1 MKQYYLIFILVCFAS
16 RSFAQ
21 TLEDDRLALIA
32 VYTATVAGMGGNPY
46 GGLGDQGV
54 PGSSPCGW
62 KGVTCSGGRVSELNI
77 IDGSLSGYLPGEIG
91 NLTALTKL
99 VLKRTFYGSYGI
111 RGVIPVT
118 LGNLVNLEYLDLG
131 GNSFTG
137 QLPTTIGN
145 LSKLTYLNL
154 SYFPFARS
162 TSEFGGLTG
171 AIPVEI
177 GNLANLIILN
187 ISDQNLKGNLP
198 AELGNL
204 TKLEVLSLANNDFT
218 GSIPS
223 SLGNLSSLK
232 TINLAYGLYPPAREP
247 KGHLSGSIP
256 ASFVNL
262 TNLQLLDITRQSLS
276 NGIANL
282 SGVPTTA
289 TVNISENSFNFNG
302 MENNINRLD
311 FYNDQA
317 IIPLHIVIPLAIPVG
332 PSGPYGFLSVDAGG
346 TLANNTYKWYKDG
359 VPVLTKTGD
368 ASFIPPGLGVYHV
381 TVSNSLIPNL
391 TLVSDAY
398 TITSPFPVNLTSFTG
413 ENTSSGNVLSWKTT
427 SETNNKGFQIE
438 RSADAKTFESI
449 GLVDGLGDN
458 LGEKTYTFLDTK
470 PYFNTYYRLKQLDWD
485 EKSEYSRIIMVK
497 QDKTKLSVY
506 PNPAKNEF
514 FVSGLDRE
522 EAVEIRNATGR
533 IVLEQKVNPAQPVRT
548 DKLLNG
554 LYVIKVGE
562 ETRKIVI
569 QN

>member
-1 MKQYYLIFILVCFAS
+1 MKQYYLIFILLCFVS
-16 RSFAQ
+16 SSFAQ
-21 TLEDDRLALIA
+21 TLEDDRLALIS
-32 VYTATVAGMGGNPY
+32 VYTATMAGMGGDPY

-77 IDGSLSGYLPGEIG
+77 IDGSLSGYLPAEIG

-111 RGVIPVT
+111 RGVMPVT

-223 SLGNLSSLK
+223 SLGDLLLLKDLNLS
-232 TINLAYGLYPPAREP
+232 YGSYPPAREP

-262 TNLQLLDITRQSLS
+262 TKLQTFNIIGQSLS
-276 NGIANL
+276 TGVANL
-282 SGVPTTA
+282 SGVPITA
-289 TVNISENSFNFNG
+289 TVSISGNNFNFDG
-302 MENNINRLD
+302 MEININRLD
-311 FYNDQA
+311 YYNDQA
-317 IIPLHIVIPLAIPVG
+317 LIPLQIIIPLAIPVG
-332 PSGPYGFLSVDAGG
+332 PSGPSGTLYVDAGG
-346 TLANNTYKWYKDG
+346 TMANNTYKWYKDG
-359 VPVLTKTGD
+359 APIETKSGD
-368 ASFIPPGLGVYHV
+368 NSFYPPGLGVYRVEV
-381 TVSNSLIPNL
+381 TNRLVPNL
-391 TLVSDAY
+391 TLISDDY
-398 TITSPFPVNLTSFTG
+398 TVTSLPVTLTSFMG
-413 ENTSSGNVLSWKTT
+413 ENKSSGNVLIWKTT
-427 SETNNKGFQIE
+427 SETNNKGFEIE
-438 RSADAKTFESI
+438 RSADGKTFENI
-449 GLVDGLGDN
+449 GFVDGMGDN
-458 LGEKTYTFLDTK
+458 KGGKTYSFLDEK
-470 PYFNTYYRLKQLDWD
+470 PYFRTYYRLKQLDWD
-485 EKSEYSRIIMVK
+485 GKSEYSRIITVK

-514 FVSGLDRE
+514 FVSGLDKE
-522 EAVEIRNATGR
+522 EVIEVLNSQGSV
-533 IVLEQKVNPAQPVRT
+533 VLEQKVNPVQPVFAG
-548 DKLLNG
+548 KLANG
-554 LYVIKVGE
+554 IYLIKIGE
-562 ETRKIVI
+562 ETRKLVI